1 MQAPFLQAN
10 STIGITCPSGYVS
23 KERVAY
29 ALDVLNQWGFQTK
42 LGATVGNEFH
52 YFSGDDATRLAD
64 LQGMLDDPTI
74 DAILMGRGGYGL
86 SRIIDQLDFTKFAAH
101 PKWICGFSDITVLHS
116 HIQAQFGI
124 PTLHAVMCGAFKPE
138 TANEDYILSLRKA
151 LMGEQLS
158 YEFSASAF
166 NRVGTTEAIV
176 VGGNLAMLAH
186 LTGSVSEIDTEGKIL
201 FIEDIGE
208 HLYQIDRML
217 YNLKRAGKL
226 SGLKGLLVGSFTDI
240 EDTERPFGQCLEEII
255 FDKVKAYDFP
265 VAFNFACGH
274 DVVNHT
280 LVLGAMHRLAVT
292 PESVRLDW
300 VH

>member
-86 SRIIDQLDFTKFAAH
+86 SRIIDQLDFTKFAVH

-138 TANEDYILSLRKA
+138 TAHEDYILSLRKA

-158 YEFSASAF
+158 YEFPASSF
-166 NRVGTTEAIV
+166 NRLGTTEAIV

-217 YNLKRAGKL
+217 YNLKRAAKL

-255 FDKVKAYDFP
+255 LDKVKGYDFP

>member
-1 MQAPFLQAN
+1 MQAPFLQTN
-10 STIGITCPSGYVS
+10 SIVGITCPSGYVS
-23 KERVAY
+23 AERVAY
-29 ALDVLNQWGFQTK
+29 AVEVLHKWGFRTQ

-64 LQGMLDDPTI
+64 VQAMLDDPNI
-74 DAILMGRGGYGL
+74 GAILMGRGGYGL
-86 SRIIDQLDFTKFAAH
+86 SRIIDQLDFTQFALH

-116 HIQAQFGI
+116 HIQAQLGI
-124 PTLHAVMCGAFKPE
+124 PTMHSVMCGAFKP
-138 TANEDYILSLRKA
+138 TTEDKDYLLTLRKA

-158 YEFSASAF
+158 YDIEPSEY
-166 NRVGTTEAIV
+166 NRTGFAEAVV

-217 YNLKRAGKL
+217 YNLKRSGKL

-240 EDTERPFGQCLEEII
+240 EDTERPFGQCLEDII
-255 FDKVKAYDFP
+255 LDKVKAYDFP
-265 VAFNFACGH
+265 VAFHFACGH
-274 DVVNHT
+274 DEVNHT
-280 LVLGAMHRLAVT
+280 LVLGAQYRLAVT
-292 PESVRLDW
+292 EESVRLDW
-300 VH
+300 VY